1 MMLSCFRA
9 SSVSRPTLIFST
21 ASRSVAFNA
30 AVWKSA
36 VCVDGIANISGDKF
50 NHWVPAARLE
60 STGLLCSRA
69 GHGGLGGSP
78 TTPV

>member
-1 MMLSCFRA
+1 LSCIRISGASAIILSCFRV

-36 VCVDGIANISGDKF
+36 VCDDGIANILRDLFSS
-50 NHWVPAARLE
+50 WVPAA
-60 STGLLCSRA
+60 T
-69 GHGGLGGSP
+69 LG
-78 TTPV
+78 